1 MTTTRAPGGLAIAAA
16 LLGMA
21 GPLAAQ
27 TAATPPPPK
36 FDAAYLSNP
45 AVLKTGQE
53 VWVKQC
59 RHCHGASAY
68 PGKAPKLNP
77 GAMELDHIYDRVTY
91 GFRGMP
97 SWEAVFSLEERKAVT
112 AYIKSSAFSP

>member
-1 MTTTRAPGGLAIAAA
+1 MTTTRAPGCLAIATAA
-16 LLGMA
+16 LVLA

-36 FDAAYLSNP
+36 FDAAFLNDP
-45 AVLKTGQE
+45 AVLKTGQD
-53 VWVKQC
+53 VWIKQC

-77 GAMELDHIYDRVTY
+77 GAMDLDHIYDRVTY

-97 SWEAVFSLEERKAVT
+97 PWEAVFTLAERKAVA